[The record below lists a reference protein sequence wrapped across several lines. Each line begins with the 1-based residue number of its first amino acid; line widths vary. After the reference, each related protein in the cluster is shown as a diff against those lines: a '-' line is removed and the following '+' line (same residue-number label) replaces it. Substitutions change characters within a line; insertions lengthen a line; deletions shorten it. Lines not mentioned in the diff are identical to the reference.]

1 MHQLIFTIQ
10 NQITEQE
17 KQQQKKRLEGIC
29 SYSVVAIGYWFDSAS
44 ECHQCFQK
52 RELSILIAT
61 VHPTLQWKK
70 NNQTKKK
77 EIARRKHFEQI
88 NETQRDE
95 LDGSVQRENR
105 HTDQPRVERD
115 L

>member
-1 MHQLIFTIQ
+1 KPLQQDVKDSDAEMYVHHSLGRSRPRIKCWIMHQLIFTIQ

-44 ECHQCFQK
+44 ECPQCFQK

-70 NNQTKKK
+70 K
-77 EIARRKHFEQI
+77 
-88 NETQRDE
+88 
-95 LDGSVQRENR
+95 
-105 HTDQPRVERD
+105 
-115 L
+115 